1 MSEETA
7 RESVSEKSLT
17 EQPSEEERE
26 RSPEGRRPV
35 PLAPEVK
42 VGMRTLMNA
51 RHGRRVIG

>member
-1 MSEETA
+1 VSEETA
-7 RESVSEKSLT
+7 REPVEEKSLT
-17 EQPSEEERE
+17 EQSFEGDRE

-42 VGMRTLMNA
+42 AGIRTLMNA